1 LFKQSATLTIPPYL
15 TGPDLAPSAPCKAPT
30 GFPGAS
36 QGFSWP
42 RRNEAGAGTDMSAAK
57 CRYTSGSWNAGRAAG
72 CDAGAERCAGQSG
85 EGGRDHAHEVRRGQQ
100 DRRSLRCAARC
111 RRHDAGERYGTA
123 PNGRAAAGHLAE
135 SRSLSAS
142 VGRSCSFRIGPGRSI
157 RRPQHGGLRLSAV
170 LMSILDRPKKKSAQM
185 LRTIIGHLEQCRF
198 RCVIGYQCR

>member
-1 LFKQSATLTIPPYL
+1 
-15 TGPDLAPSAPCKAPT
+15 
-30 GFPGAS
+30 
-36 QGFSWP
+36 
-42 RRNEAGAGTDMSAAK
+42 MSAAK

-185 LRTIIGHLEQCRF
+185 LRAIIHYSPAIGLMTMPFPLGSLLCRKA
-198 RCVIGYQCR
+198 RTSRIAAVMIQLDRKARAPRPWTR